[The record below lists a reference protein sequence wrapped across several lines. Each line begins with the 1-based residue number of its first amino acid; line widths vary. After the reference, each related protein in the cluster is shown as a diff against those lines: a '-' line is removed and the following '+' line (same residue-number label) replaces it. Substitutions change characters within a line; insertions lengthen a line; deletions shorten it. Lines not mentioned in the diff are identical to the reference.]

1 MHSTGQLRRE
11 ILQSLRWTNLSQCAR
26 TSAGFLSLHDMRAV
40 LTDPN
45 VRNAQASG
53 TAAGWPVAEGTDYRR
68 MLVGDPSD
76 YRRLGLHLARP
87 TATRPYYLTEDE
99 LNDVSTIGRT
109 QRSRRVIRQ
118 CTRKIKHG
126 AHFRFRYICGVV
138 TL

>member
-1 MHSTGQLRRE
+1 MD
-11 ILQSLRWTNLSQCAR
+11 QSKSMWSVRA
-26 TSAGFLSLHDMRAV
+26 SAGFLSLHDMRAV

-99 LNDVSTIGRT
+99 LNDVSTIRRT
-109 QRSRRVIRQ
+109 QRQQACDTAVHQ
-118 CTRKIKHG
+118 KNMG
-126 AHFRFRYICGVV
+126 HFRFRHTGS
-138 TL
+138 